1 MLIAVTVSYFSE
13 FFSVLAACQFLMVAD
28 MIYDGLYN
36 DKVIRHQMPVR
47 LSVDAHEPAMTCVF
61 FIHLNGTVY
70 LLTAKPQTPESD
82 EQL

>member
-1 MLIAVTVSYFSE
+1 
-13 FFSVLAACQFLMVAD
+13 MVAD

-36 DKVIRHQMPVR
+36 DKVIRPQTPVR

-61 FIHLNGTVY
+61 FIHFNGTVY
-70 LLTAKPQTPESD
+70 LLTAKPQTPETD